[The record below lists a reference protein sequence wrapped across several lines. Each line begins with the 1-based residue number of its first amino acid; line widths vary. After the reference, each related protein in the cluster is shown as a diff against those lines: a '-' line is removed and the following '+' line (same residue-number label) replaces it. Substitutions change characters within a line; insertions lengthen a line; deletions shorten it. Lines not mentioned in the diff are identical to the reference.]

1 MANPKGNEA
10 TLKKFQ
16 AKWRNGATRTIRV
29 PITLA
34 DQILEYAHNLDEAVT
49 QENRAKSSYAI
60 ANQVTIPHDTLTQ
73 VINLL
78 ELIENSKRFSRELRA
93 KLTLDVIEPLKALTQ
108 VN

>member
-16 AKWRNGATRTIRV
+16 PKWQNGATRTIRV
-29 PITLA
+29 PIALA
-34 DQILEYAHNLDEAVT
+34 DQILEYAHKIDESATQVNNLEVS
-49 QENRAKSSYAI
+49 NAI
-60 ANQVTIPHDTLTQ
+60 ANQATIPHDTLTQ
-73 VINLL
+73 VIDVL
-78 ELIENSKRFSRELRA
+78 ESIENSKRFSRELRA